1 VEPQAPLNRI
11 GELRHSWRGDP
22 KPARIAPVLT
32 RVFRYFSGIY
42 PFIHTRRA
50 VYAGLCCLTACGPV
64 PNDPYPVG
72 ESGQNIL
79 YTAFMERPRRLDP
92 AQSFTED
99 EATFLYQIVEPPLQ
113 YHYLKRPYV
122 LEPAVAAGMPT
133 VRYFAADGSE
143 LRDASRPEKVAKS
156 VIEISIRP
164 DVRYQPHPAF
174 ARDERGEPRYFN
186 LSATDLGG
194 IRSPMD
200 FAHLDS
206 RELVA
211 NDFVYEIKRLAH
223 PGLQS
228 PIFELMAEHM
238 PGLKALHAVLSEEMK
253 KNPDAWLD
261 LNRFTL
267 DGVEEVDR
275 YTYRITFTGLY
286 PQFLYW
292 LSMPFFGPVPPEVDR
307 FFSQPGMAARNLTL
321 DRWPMGTGPYML
333 VENNPNARMVLE
345 RNPNYR
351 ADAYPCEGMPEDAE
365 EGLLTDCGKPLPLI
379 DKVVFTR
386 EREMI
391 PYWNKFLQGYYDAA
405 GISSDNFDQA
415 VNMSG
420 QGEVTLSDDM
430 AARGIRLMTSVGSST
445 FYFGFNMRD
454 SLVGSAGKD
463 AAGRER
469 ARLLRQAVSVT
480 LDTEEYISI
489 FLNGRGIPAM
499 QPIPPG
505 VFGAHEGEA
514 GINPVVYEWCDGK
527 PQRRGVDEAKRLL
540 AQAGWPNGRD
550 ARTGEPLTLYFDTT
564 DAGMGEKSRV
574 DWLAKQFR
582 ALGVQFVVR
591 ATDWN
596 RFQDKILRGN
606 AQIFLLGWNAD
617 YPDPENLLFLLYGPQ
632 GKADGQGNNSANYMN
647 AEYDRLFDR
656 MKVMPDG
663 PERQAII
670 DRMVQILRHDAPW
683 VFWIHPK
690 TYSLQHGWV
699 KNRKPGDIVRNGLK
713 YQRIDVDAREVAR
726 EQWNQPTRWPLA
738 VVALLL
744 AALAAPA
751 VLSWRR
757 RERAN
762 AHAGVPENGKPK
774 QGGSA

>member
-1 VEPQAPLNRI
+1 MT
-11 GELRHSWRGDP
+11 
-22 KPARIAPVLT
+22 PVPT
-32 RVFRYFSGIY
+32 RAFRFF
-42 PFIHTRRA
+42 PTAFVHTRHA
-50 VYAGLCCLTACGPV
+50 VYALLCCLLFAACGPV
-64 PNDPYPVG
+64 PNDPYPTD

-92 AQSFTED
+92 AQSFAED

-133 VRYFAADGSE
+133 VRYFAADGRE
-143 LRDASRPEKVAKS
+143 LRDASNPAKVARS
-156 VIEISIRP
+156 EIEISIRP
-164 DVRYQPHPAF
+164 GVRYQPHPAF
-174 ARDERGEPRYFN
+174 ARDEQGKPRYFE
-186 LSATDLGG
+186 LSEADLAG

-223 PGLQS
+223 PGVQS
-228 PIFELMAEHM
+228 PIFELMAEYL
-238 PGLKALHAVLSEEMK
+238 PGLKTLQAALNEEAK
-253 KNPDAWLD
+253 KNPGVWLD
-261 LNRFTL
+261 LDQFTL

-275 YTYRITFTGLY
+275 YTYRITLTGLY

-307 FFSQPGMAARNLTL
+307 FFSQPGMARRNLTL

-333 VENNPNARMVLE
+333 TENNPNARMVLE
-345 RNPNYR
+345 KNPNFR
-351 ADAYPCEGMPEDAE
+351 ADTYPCEGAPGDEE
-365 EGLLTDCGKPLPLI
+365 EGLLADCGKLLPLVE
-379 DKVVFTR
+379 KVVFTR
-386 EREMI
+386 EREAI

-415 VNMSG
+415 VNMGG

-430 AARGIRLMTSVGSST
+430 AARGIRLMTSVSSST

-454 SLVGSAGKD
+454 PLVGAVGKD
-463 AAGRER
+463 AAGQER
-469 ARLLRQAVSVT
+469 ARLLRQAISVA

-489 FLNGRGIPAM
+489 FLNGRGVPAM

-505 VFGAHEGEA
+505 VFGAREGEA
-514 GINPVVYEWCDGK
+514 GINPVVYEWRDGK
-527 PQRRGVDEAKRLL
+527 LQRRGVSEAKRLL

-550 ARTGEPLTLYFDTT
+550 ARTGEPLTVYFDTT

-582 ALGVQFVVR
+582 ALGVQFVIR
-591 ATDWN
+591 TTDWN
-596 RFQDKILRGN
+596 RFQDKILQGN
-606 AQIFLLGWNAD
+606 AQIFLMGWNAD

-632 GKADGQGNNSANYMN
+632 GKVGGQGNNSANYVN

-663 PERQAII
+663 PERQRII
-670 DRMVQILRHDAPW
+670 DRMVEILRHDAPW
-683 VFWIHPK
+683 VFWLHPK

-713 YQRIDVDAREVAR
+713 YQRVDVEAREAAR
-726 EQWNQPTRWPLA
+726 VQWNQPVRWPLA
-738 VVALLL
+738 AVVLLL
-744 AALAAPA
+744 AVLAAPA
-751 VLSWRR
+751 VRSWRQ
-757 RERAN
+757 RERAA
-762 AHAGVPENGKPK
+762 AHVRLPENGKPDSQ